1 MRAPRA
7 PGDFAGDFPDLK
19 MPLLR
24 SRISAR
30 PNASDTLRCF
40 EATMLH
46 PKLKALG
53 LGLGLFV
60 AVYAPAFMTTAL
72 VRPRIEIAI
81 PLIIAITLLVA
92 LILVILLAR
101 RPAGITEFGFRIPT
115 SRYIA
120 IAGAFGLTLG
130 LAVTSLS
137 RLFPSRP
144 PFDVSSFTPW
154 MIGLYFL
161 IGASIQ
167 EEVIF
172 RGLIQSMVERRWT
185 VTFSLPG
192 VSLSGAVAFTAALF
206 GVIHLEAG
214 AVVALGAILLGL
226 VAGELRRRSG
236 SLLPAILVHALF
248 NSADIFWR

>member
-1 MRAPRA
+1 
-7 PGDFAGDFPDLK
+7 
-19 MPLLR
+19 
-24 SRISAR
+24 
-30 PNASDTLRCF
+30 
-40 EATMLH
+40 
-46 PKLKALG
+46 
-53 LGLGLFV
+53 
-60 AVYAPAFMTTAL
+60 
-72 VRPRIEIAI
+72 
-81 PLIIAITLLVA
+81 
-92 LILVILLAR
+92 
-101 RPAGITEFGFRIPT
+101 
-115 SRYIA
+115 
-120 IAGAFGLTLG
+120 
-130 LAVTSLS
+130 
-137 RLFPSRP
+137 
-144 PFDVSSFTPW
+144 

-172 RGLIQSMVERRWT
+172 RGLIQSMVERRST

-192 VSLSGAVAFTAALF
+192 GSLSGAVAFTAALF